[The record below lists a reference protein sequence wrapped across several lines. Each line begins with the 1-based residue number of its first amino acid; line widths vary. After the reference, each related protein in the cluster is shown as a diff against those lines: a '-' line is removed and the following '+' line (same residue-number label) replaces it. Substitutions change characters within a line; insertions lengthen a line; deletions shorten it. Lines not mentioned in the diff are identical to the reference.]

1 MGWLSISGSTGIA
14 ALAALLLN
22 GAGPVLSNEIP
33 AAKDQ
38 SRVAAVSVQTDRPA
52 ESQAGS
58 TRIAAL
64 RFADCLAILAEVSEE
79 ASEKPVNLLN
89 TADLRIARIAAAD
102 GVVTVTCDRVAGRMS
117 VTRGPVAASSTVLA
131 AR

>member
-1 MGWLSISGSTGIA
+1 MGRLSINGSTGVA
-14 ALAALLLN
+14 ALTALLLN
-22 GAGPVLSNEIP
+22 GAGPVLSSQ
-33 AAKDQ
+33 AQAVKDQ
-38 SRVAAVSVQTDRPA
+38 SRVAAVSVETSRPA
-52 ESQAGS
+52 ESQTGS

-64 RFADCLAILAEVSEE
+64 RFADCLAILAEVSAE
-79 ASEKPVNLLN
+79 ASEKPVNLVS

-117 VTRGPVAASSTVLA
+117 VTRGPAAASSTVLA